1 MKTTMLVFGRR
12 LRFLRGRWSASG
24 FFDLPAIDQARDEV
38 ARDYG
43 LLAGGL
49 ALLLSRH
56 DPGAARRLLAASL
69 DAYRTLD
76 RQARRGAAFQLS
88 AHQLMEVSHEI
99 AGFVDRTTLDAALR
113 CLRRQ
118 QAGPARAGEARPSFL
133 Q

>member
-1 MKTTMLVFGRR
+1 MKTTMLAFGRR
-12 LRFLRGRWSASG
+12 LRFGRGRWSASE
-24 FFDLPAIDQARDEV
+24 FFDLPAIDRARDEI

-56 DPGAARRLLAASL
+56 GPDAAQRLLAASL
-69 DAYRTLD
+69 DACRTLQ

-88 AHQLMEVSHEI
+88 THQLMDVSHEI
-99 AGFVDRTTLDAALR
+99 AGFVDRATLDAALR

-118 QAGPARAGEARPSFL
+118 RAQHGLAFCA
-133 Q
+133 